1 MSTHETDPR
10 DPSLALC
17 QICKRAYISKM
28 SVRDYGNDGQIREYY
43 TCPLLFTGDCNG
55 FVPLNPNDPQQVL
68 YAQISRAKYGRF
80 D

>member
-1 MSTHETDPR
+1 MREDEPR

-17 QICKRAYISKM
+17 QICRRAYISKM
-28 SVRDYGNDGQIREYY
+28 LVPDYGNDGQIREYR
-43 TCPLLFTGDCNG
+43 TCALFVTGDCNG
-55 FVPLNPNDPQQVL
+55 FVPLDPNDPQQVL

>member
-1 MSTHETDPR
+1 MREDEPR

-28 SVRDYGNDGQIREYY
+28 SVRDYGNDGQIREYHA
-43 TCPLLFTGDCNG
+43 CPLLFTGDCNT

-68 YAQISRAKYGRF
+68 YAQMSRAKYGWS
-80 D
+80 DQ

>member
-1 MSTHETDPR
+1 MREDEPR

-28 SVRDYGNDGQIREYY
+28 SVRDYGNDGQIREYHA
-43 TCPLLFTGDCNG
+43 CPLLFTGDCNA
-55 FVPLNPNDPQQVL
+55 FVPLNPNDLNQVKYQL
-68 YAQISRAKYGRF
+68 ASRAGYGRF